1 MVLFDNIVEV
11 LDLPDLNLCVVR
23 RVVALDRCGVGAT
36 LVDGNLRRCAS
47 LAGRLV

>member
-1 MVLFDNIVEV
+1 MVLFDNIVAV
-11 LDLPDLNLCVVR
+11 LDLPDLNLCVVHL
-23 RVVALDRCGVGAT
+23 VVVFDRCGVGAT